1 MPFNEGKCKLCIVA
15 HFPVNTLK
23 ANKRG
28 ERHFTT
34 FLLYLPIDIPNV
46 SFQYEIG
53 IEMNREM

>member
-1 MPFNEGKCKLCIVA
+1 MEGKCKLCIVG

-53 IEMNREM
+53 IEMSREM